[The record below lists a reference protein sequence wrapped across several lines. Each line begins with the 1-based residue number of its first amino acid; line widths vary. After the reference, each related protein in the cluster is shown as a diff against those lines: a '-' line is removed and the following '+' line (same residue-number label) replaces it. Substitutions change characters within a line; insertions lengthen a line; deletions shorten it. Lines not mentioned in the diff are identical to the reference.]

1 MGGTC
6 VTFSRIYLGLVLLL
20 FISSCV
26 GRIGDDNFDRPL
38 NETQRLRRL
47 EEIMGSPTSRR
58 LCVRALSVLRADLFK
73 TQIPDSDTD
82 VYMSCMSCTP
92 TRPTHYCTK
101 ACQADIDMVYNKCD
115 GICLPTNYYFDAAQT
130 LTGCWKSVQDEI
142 RIEVERCGCSAAHRS
157 TFGFGT
163 GVASLIALSTTL
175 LAWWAY

>member
-92 TRPTHYCTK
+92 TRLAELMTPLFRIVDASFRC
-101 ACQADIDMVYNKCD
+101 
-115 GICLPTNYYFDAAQT
+115 CL
-130 LTGCWKSVQDEI
+130 
-142 RIEVERCGCSAAHRS
+142 
-157 TFGFGT
+157 
-163 GVASLIALSTTL
+163 TL
-175 LAWWAY
+175 LLFPRQANTLLHQGMPGRYRHGV